1 MFSHYVIEA
10 DEREAGLVIRERGG
24 FRFYAAGPDF
34 SGIEGRL
41 FNSAL
46 EATRAA
52 EMLTGRKSRRASTPA
67 RTAPLAPYGAQEG
80 RVAASLLL

>member
-10 DEREAGLVIRERGG
+10 DEQQAGLVILERGG
-24 FRFYAAGPDF
+24 FRFYAANARFAGL
-34 SGIEGRL
+34 EGRL
-41 FNSAL
+41 FGSAL

-52 EMLTGRKSRRASTPA
+52 ETLTGRRSRSASRVRTDTARPHPA
-67 RTAPLAPYGAQEG
+67 FDG

>member
-10 DEREAGLVIRERGG
+10 DDRQAGLVILERGG
-24 FRFYAAGPDF
+24 FRFYAANPAF

-41 FNSAL
+41 FRSAL

-52 EMLTGRKSRRASTPA
+52 ESLVGRGARRRATPRA
-67 RTAPLAPYGAQEG
+67 ASPLYTPVDG
-80 RVAASLLL
+80 RVASSLIL